1 MGLFKLFAG
10 KSPADYERKGD
21 AFAQGENWGEAK
33 LAFESALEKSAAQ
46 LPADREMHHR
56 LQEKLHR
63 SKEALSLSHRREAEA
78 MMEAGYM
85 EGARELLVLA
95 MDLTSDA
102 QLQAAL
108 ARQIEQ
114 TALQDMPEIHLS
126 AADPATCLN
135 DLEVDPEEED
145 ANGQFNILLGTLP
158 EKIQQE
164 YRSYGYHFKHGYL
177 ALNQGAFDQA
187 VEHLTQAAEANPEP
201 LSLVPLELATAHVNL
216 GQTAEAQAL
225 LEELVR
231 HQPDLLPAFQLL
243 CDVYW
248 SQQAYD
254 MAMDLLDDL
263 APELTESMAA
273 CLLKGETLLQ
283 ASRYEDARSFFQE
296 LMETYGWHESVALGL
311 ARAHESLNQIPQARD
326 IYGQMISQCTGCGS
340 RVDPAI
346 KRKYADLSLAAGEH
360 STDVL
365 EYYIG
370 LSHEDPANAAHYCR
384 NISLIY
390 AAQGHEI
397 EARRFQAISEEMDRR
412 MKTTD

>member
-21 AFAQGENWGEAK
+21 AFAQAENWGEAK

-46 LPADREMHHR
+46 LPADRQMHHR
-56 LQEKLHR
+56 LQEKLHH
-63 SKEALSLSHRREAEA
+63 SKEALSLNHRREAEA

-85 EGARELLVLA
+85 EGARELLALA
-95 MDLTSDA
+95 MDLTANA
-102 QLQAAL
+102 QLRAAL

-114 TALQDMPEIHLS
+114 TALQDMPEIHLR
-126 AADPATCLN
+126 AADPATSRN
-135 DLEVDPEEED
+135 DLEADPAEED

-216 GQTAEAQAL
+216 GQTVEAQAL

-248 SQQAYD
+248 SQRAYD
-254 MAMDLLDDL
+254 KAMDLLDDL
-263 APELTESMAA
+263 APELAESMAA
-273 CLLKGETLLQ
+273 YLLKG
-283 ASRYEDARSFFQE
+283 
-296 LMETYGWHESVALGL
+296 
-311 ARAHESLNQIPQARD
+311 
-326 IYGQMISQCTGCGS
+326 
-340 RVDPAI
+340 
-346 KRKYADLSLAAGEH
+346 
-360 STDVL
+360 
-365 EYYIG
+365 
-370 LSHEDPANAAHYCR
+370 
-384 NISLIY
+384 
-390 AAQGHEI
+390 
-397 EARRFQAISEEMDRR
+397 
-412 MKTTD
+412 

>member
-56 LQEKLHR
+56 LQEKLTN
-63 SKEALSLSHRREAEA
+63 SKEALALNHRRDAGA
-78 MMEAGYM
+78 MMEAGDM
-85 EGARELLVLA
+85 EGARELLALA
-95 MDLTSDA
+95 MDLTADA
-102 QLQAAL
+102 PLQAAL
-108 ARQIEQ
+108 ARQIDQ
-114 TALQDMPEIHLS
+114 MALQEMPEIHLRT
-126 AADPATCLN
+126 ADPATRLN
-135 DLEVDPEEED
+135 DIEVDPVEKD
-145 ANGQFNILLGTLP
+145 ADGQFDILLGTLP
-158 EKIQQE
+158 QKIRQE

-177 ALNQGAFDQA
+177 ALNQGAFEQA
-187 VEHLTQAAEANPEP
+187 VEHLSQAAEANPEP
-201 LSLVPLELATAHVNL
+201 HSLVPLELATAHVNL
-216 GQTAEAQAL
+216 GQTADARAL
-225 LEELVR
+225 LEKLVR

-243 CDVYW
+243 CEVYW
-248 SQQAYD
+248 SQQAYT

-263 APELTESMAA
+263 PPELAESMAA
-273 CLLKGETLLQ
+273 YLLKGETLLQ
-283 ASRYEDARSFFQE
+283 ASRYEEARSFFQE
-296 LMETYGWHESVALGL
+296 LMETYGWNESVALGL

-326 IYGQMISQCTGCGS
+326 IYGEMISQCTGCGS

-360 STDVL
+360 STQVL
-365 EYYIG
+365 ECYLG
-370 LSHEDPANAAHYCR
+370 LSQEDPANAVHYYR

-397 EARRFQAISEEMDRR
+397 EARRFQAIAEEMDRR
-412 MKTTD
+412 IKTTD